1 MWHKIIS
8 SFIACS
14 ILQRVFA
21 KKNMYFSNSAPLLTS
36 VTPSR
41 SKVKLKPLNKSIP
54 PPNLLVFM
62 LFYFN
67 FFSSQAPP
75 LARWQQRT
83 HLCIVRQHLF
93 EREEPQREILSWA
106 AAGIISSLGEGVCC
120 LSVCQLHTLSTPSSL
135 PTFSSCTP
143 LSRRKHANLK
153 ICTKIFAQNHLVN
166 GKGGIFPSIR
176 HCSVGPSFFL
186 PFWV

>member
-1 MWHKIIS
+1 
-8 SFIACS
+8 
-14 ILQRVFA
+14 
-21 KKNMYFSNSAPLLTS
+21 
-36 VTPSR
+36 
-41 SKVKLKPLNKSIP
+41 
-54 PPNLLVFM
+54 M

-153 ICTKIFAQNHLVN
+153 ICTKVFAQNHLVN
-166 GKGGIFPSIR
+166 GKGGIFRSIR
-176 HCSVGPSFFL
+176 HCSVGPSFFCPSESRERL
-186 PFWV
+186 LQHSMDYYYCLYYSWGRRLLFISWSFKTKINSFFFLFKL